1 MTKCELKFQLEIPQ
15 IAHNL
20 FDLFAQNRPIIWD
33 NLEKEILITC
43 PLSMVYSLQ
52 VRNGELVRKTMSIP
66 TYRPGKKFAFIM
78 NLLYYG
84 PKPINQPSRREINCF

>member
-1 MTKCELKFQLEIPQ
+1 
-15 IAHNL
+15 
-20 FDLFAQNRPIIWD
+20 
-33 NLEKEILITC
+33 
-43 PLSMVYSLQ
+43 MVYSLQ

-84 PKPINQPSRREINCF
+84 PKPINQPSEEKLIVFKMPELMRCYGLTWTS